1 MNVRSLVVA
10 CLLCSMGG
18 PIMGQNAPDGTAFF
32 TPESIG
38 VGEVVTLSVV
48 ITRESGGDVQFPSV
62 LDLPEELEQRRS
74 VEVRS
79 RKVKTEWQA
88 DYFLVG
94 WRADT
99 VPIPSI
105 EIELDG
111 TNQSTVLVTPPKLA
125 VHGVLPAET
134 NNLELRDPRSF
145 LQVRGFSWWLLMG
158 LVAISA
164 ILGWWLSRRRKRDP
178 IAIVP
183 LGPGGSALREL
194 RRLRKEWLEG
204 GLAAANFYDGYEET
218 LRRYVSV
225 TRGWSPAQ
233 SLKGFALDHPSLLSA
248 LRHSLLARFARVRP
262 KSEGPIR
269 DLAAGEAFIRSEM
282 PIDEPDKAKPNSDN
296 NEFQP

>member
-1 MNVRSLVVA
+1 MNVQSLVVA
-10 CLLCSMGG
+10 CLLCSMGE
-18 PIMGQNAPDGTAFF
+18 PAVGQNAPAGTAFF

-79 RKVKTEWQA
+79 REVKTEWQA
-88 DYFLVG
+88 DYFLVA

-233 SLKGFALDHPSLLSA
+233 SLKGFALGHPSLLSA
-248 LRHSLLARFARVRP
+248 LRHSLLARFARVHP
-262 KSEGPIR
+262 KSEGPIQ

-282 PIDEPDKAKPNSDN
+282 PIDGPDKAKPDPDNS
-296 NEFQP
+296 ESQP

>member
-1 MNVRSLVVA
+1 MNGRSLVVA
-10 CLLCSMGG
+10 CLLCSMGE
-18 PIMGQNAPDGTAFF
+18 PIMGQDTPDGTAFF
-32 TPESIG
+32 TPQSVG

-62 LDLPEELEQRRS
+62 LDLPKELEQRKS

-88 DYFLVG
+88 DYFLVA

-99 VPIPSI
+99 VPIPAI
-105 EIELDG
+105 EIELGG

-134 NNLELRDPRSF
+134 NSLELRDPRPF
-145 LQVRGFSWWLLMG
+145 LQVRGFSWWLLVG
-158 LVAISA
+158 LVAIGA
-164 ILGWWLSRRRKRDP
+164 ILGRWLFRRSKGDP

-183 LGPGGSALREL
+183 LGPGGYALREL
-194 RRLRKEWLEG
+194 RRLREEWLEG
-204 GLAAANFYDGYEET
+204 GLAAAKFYDGYEEA

-233 SLKGFALDHPSLLSA
+233 NLKGFALGQPSLLSA
-248 LRHSLLARFARVRP
+248 LRHSLLARFARVQP
-262 KSEGPIR
+262 KSEGPIQ
-269 DLAAGEAFIRSEM
+269 DLAVGEAFILSEM
-282 PIDEPDKAKPNSDN
+282 PSDGPDKAEPDSAS
-296 NEFQP
+296 EFQP